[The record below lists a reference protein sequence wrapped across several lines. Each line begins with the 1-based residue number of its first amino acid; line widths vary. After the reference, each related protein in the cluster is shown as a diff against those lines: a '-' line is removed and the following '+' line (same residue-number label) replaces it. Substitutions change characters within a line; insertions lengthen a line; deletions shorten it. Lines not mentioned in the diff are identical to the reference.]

1 MAADCLGMDGSP
13 AFYLLTSDNR
23 QMQKLATLSNSQ
35 HSNTRNTPI
44 ASAAYLAETPEGVI
58 LNVRAQPRSS
68 KSGIDG
74 LLGDALKVRI
84 RCAPVDGK
92 ANKELVETL
101 ADAFG
106 ISKSSVVFKG
116 GETSKTKRLLL
127 RGVTAERVK
136 AVCNLV

>member
-1 MAADCLGMDGSP
+1 MTYC
-13 AFYLLTSDNR
+13 T
-23 QMQKLATLSNSQ
+23 
-35 HSNTRNTPI
+35 
-44 ASAAYLAETPEGVI
+44 ETPEGVV

-68 KSGIDG
+68 RSGIDG
-74 LLGDALKVRI
+74 ILGDAVKVRI

-106 ISKSSVVFKG
+106 LPKSSVLFKS

-127 RGVTAERVK
+127 RGVAAEKVK
-136 AVCNLV
+136 RIIEK